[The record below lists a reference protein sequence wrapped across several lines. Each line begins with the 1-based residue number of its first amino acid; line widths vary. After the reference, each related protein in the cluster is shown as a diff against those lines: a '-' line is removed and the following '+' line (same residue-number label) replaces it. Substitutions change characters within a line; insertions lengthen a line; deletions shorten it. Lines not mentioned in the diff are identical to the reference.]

1 MSCKYFF
8 TKFCQLG
15 TFKVKIQNLVKFLGH
30 LPGACILQTR
40 VKMTNLAI
48 PIDWLDQFT
57 SNFVKMSHF
66 MKILD
71 FLKKILVLVC
81 KIHKFGWS
89 VKYTFQLF
97 QISTTTSAFDL
108 KFSPVIGIDHIRPL
122 AKFQVGHVTSWY
134 FTDRSV
140 NYLLSAILSDLVFQS
155 TWNFHKMFRILKCV
169 SVPNFKLVTWLVG
182 ILQTRPE

>member
-8 TKFCQLG
+8 TKFCQLS
-15 TFKVKIQNLVKFLGH
+15 TFEVKNKNLVKFLGH

-57 SNFVKMSHF
+57 SNFVKRSHF

-71 FLKKILVLVC
+71 FFKKNLVLVS
-81 KIHKFGWS
+81 KIHIFGWS
-89 VKYTFQLF
+89 VKYTFRLF
-97 QISTTTSAFDL
+97 QISSTTSVFDL
-108 KFSPVIGIDHIRPL
+108 KFSPVIGIDHKRAL
-122 AKFQVGHVTSWY
+122 AKFQVGHVTGWY

-140 NYLLSAILSDLVFQS
+140 NYLLSAILSDLEVQS
-155 TWNFHKMFRILKCV
+155 TWNFHKMFKIIKCL
-169 SVPNFKLVTWLVG
+169 SLPIFKLVTW
-182 ILQTRPE
+182 